1 MIIQS
6 DLELILENYESYMTG
21 MDFNL
26 LNINGLNIGPQIPK
40 GFVATDRY
48 GWQRRPQ

>member
-26 LNINGLNIGPQIPK
+26 LNINELNLDPQISK
-40 GFVATDRY
+40 DFVATGRY
-48 GWQRRPQ
+48 GWQRRRQ